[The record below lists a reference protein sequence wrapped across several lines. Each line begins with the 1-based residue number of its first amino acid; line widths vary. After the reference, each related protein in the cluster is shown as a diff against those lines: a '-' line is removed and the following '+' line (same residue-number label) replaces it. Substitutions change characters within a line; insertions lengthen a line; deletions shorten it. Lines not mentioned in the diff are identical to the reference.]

1 LSWRS
6 DLAERF
12 LIRPWRYIV
21 REHGDELFT
30 WKSDTINYIN
40 EHLGFS
46 LLLIV
51 MFIYFMI
58 D

>member
-1 LSWRS
+1 MRS

>member
-1 LSWRS
+1 M
-6 DLAERF
+6 
-12 LIRPWRYIV
+12 V

-30 WKSDTINYIN
+30 LKSDTVNYIN

-51 MFIYFMI
+51 MFVYFVI

>member
-1 LSWRS
+1 MSLRS
-6 DLAERF
+6 DLVERF
-12 LIRPWRYIV
+12 LIKPWRYMV

-30 WKSDTINYIN
+30 LKSDTVNYIN

-51 MFIYFMI
+51 MFVYFVI

>member
-12 LIRPWRYIV
+12 LIRPWRDIV
-21 REHGDELFT
+21 AIHGADVRT
-30 WKSDTINYIN
+30 WKSDTVNYID
-40 EHLGFS
+40 EHKGFS
-46 LLLIV
+46 LLILV
-51 MFIYFMI
+51 LFIYFVI